1 MIYKPIILLYANS
14 EVVDSNLFKSV
25 SLMEKFGKDF
35 PHVQT
40 LEVRSVYRSP
50 KDRQEFWNQF
60 SQQIKASVL
69 SIFQKRLTH
78 LRHSL
83 ANLQKGN
90 NFEEQLLTRE
100 KLYELYVV
108 FNILEDASL
117 ELQKIKKEILRRNM
131 NMPDGKLQVPFE
143 SSSKSDESLGS
154 IIIEG
159 TLDKFQL
166 HKYFFIRR
174 LRLLN

>member
-69 SIFQKRLTH
+69 SIFQ
-78 LRHSL
+78 
-83 ANLQKGN
+83 N
-90 NFEEQLLTRE
+90 
-100 KLYELYVV
+100 
-108 FNILEDASL
+108 D
-117 ELQKIKKEILRRNM
+117 
-131 NMPDGKLQVPFE
+131 
-143 SSSKSDESLGS
+143 
-154 IIIEG
+154 
-159 TLDKFQL
+159 
-166 HKYFFIRR
+166 
-174 LRLLN
+174 